1 MSDAQRRIE
10 DTDDA
15 PLIRDEINALFRGL
29 LRYSGLLRE
38 AARANLAE
46 ARFNH
51 DELIYFTVF
60 SAASQLFAEFGAV
73 SRDMLVTRIASALE
87 TGAVVITPNDADFL
101 FGPQGEEGFIDEAF
115 TTPLPDGAAQ
125 TAEKAFLAGV
135 LKRFLNVRLIKPNLQ
150 SAFNRSSD
158 NTVPVGMQ
166 EILNRWGREAQ
177 RVANIGMPTAN
188 SAAMPAF
195 GTDILLPPPALI
207 TGIPWIDSYT
217 GGIRPGDVIG
227 VLGPYSGGKTT
238 VLAAAAVRIAELY
251 ANQGSNKLSVFIGY
265 EDGAE
270 RMNALL
276 WSAAARINRNLFTSA
291 GTSFWEQ
298 LSTRETLK
306 DYDRHL
312 PENRNGEIMFG
323 ERERWDNAQT
333 WFNRHFVF
341 MDFSHNQ
348 ETGGHGAGGVP
359 EIKSALERL
368 LEERGME
375 LGFVAIDYAGIL
387 VERQLAATGGVS
399 ARVDLS
405 AIQRPIKQVPDDLR
419 SQVSKVYNCTT
430 MLAHQLA
437 PGEVK
442 KSAAYKYISHLDA
455 SGSKGFAENLHN
467 CMCINT
473 RDTATLVSTI
483 FWSKI
488 RVGLPPCGSP
498 HGLIR
503 MDDNVVDVH
512 LVNDLYVADVASQA
526 ILPRGAVRVAS
537 PPPAAA
543 GRENNRS
550 GWSTD
555 SFANDI

>member
-1 MSDAQRRIE
+1 MSDAYRRND
-10 DTDDA
+10 DTDAA

-29 LRYSGLLRE
+29 LRYPGLLRE

-46 ARFNH
+46 ARFYQE
-51 DELIYFTVF
+51 ELIYFTVF
-60 SAASQLFAEFGAV
+60 SAAQGLFTEFGAL
-73 SRDMLVTRIASALE
+73 SRDMLVTRIASAIE
-87 TGAVVITPNDADFL
+87 TGSVVINPADADFL
-101 FGPQGEEGFIDEAF
+101 FGPQGEDGFIDEAF
-115 TTPLPDGAAQ
+115 AAPLPEGAAQ
-125 TAEKAFLAGV
+125 AAEKAFLAGV

-150 SAFNRSSD
+150 STFNRSAD

-166 EILNRWGREAQ
+166 EILTRWGREAQ
-177 RVANIGMPTAN
+177 RVANIGLPTAN
-188 SAAMPAF
+188 SAAMPSF
-195 GTDILLPPPALI
+195 GTDILLPPPAMT
-207 TGIPWIDSYT
+207 TGIPWIDQYT
-217 GGIRPGDVIG
+217 GGIRPGDIIG

-238 VLAAAAVRIAELY
+238 VLTTAAVRVAELY
-251 ANQGSNKLSVFIGY
+251 ANQASNKLSVFVGY

-270 RMNALL
+270 RMNALF

-291 GTSFWEQ
+291 GAAFWEQ

-306 DYDRHL
+306 DYDRQL

-323 ERERWDNAQT
+323 ERERWDNALA

-341 MDFSHNQ
+341 MDFSNNQ

-368 LEERGME
+368 AEERGME
-375 LGFVAIDYAGIL
+375 IGFVAVDYAGIL
-387 VERQLAATGGVS
+387 VERLLAATGGS
-399 ARVDLS
+399 AARVDLH
-405 AIQRPIKQVPDDLR
+405 AITRPIKQVPDELR
-419 SQVSKVYNCTT
+419 SQVAKVFNCTV

-455 SGSKGFAENLHN
+455 SGSKGFAENVHS

-488 RVGLPPCGSP
+488 RMGLPPCGSP

-543 GRENNRS
+543 ASENRRQ
-550 GWSTD
+550 GWNID
-555 SFANDI
+555 PYANDI

>member
-1 MSDAQRRIE
+1 MSDAYRRND
-10 DTDDA
+10 DTDAA

-29 LRYSGLLRE
+29 LRYPGLLRE

-46 ARFNH
+46 ARFYQE
-51 DELIYFTVF
+51 ELIYFTVF
-60 SAASQLFAEFGAV
+60 SAAQGLFTEFGAL
-73 SRDMLVTRIASALE
+73 SRDMLVTRIASAIE
-87 TGAVVITPNDADFL
+87 TGSVVISPADADFL
-101 FGPQGEEGFIDEAF
+101 FGPQGEDGFIDEAF
-115 TTPLPDGAAQ
+115 AAPLPEGAAQ
-125 TAEKAFLAGV
+125 AAEKAFLAGV

-150 SAFNRSSD
+150 STFNRSAD

-166 EILNRWGREAQ
+166 EILTRWGREAQ
-177 RVANIGMPTAN
+177 RVANIGLPTAN
-188 SAAMPAF
+188 SAAMPSF
-195 GTDILLPPPALI
+195 GTDILLPPPAMT
-207 TGIPWIDSYT
+207 TGIPWIDQYT
-217 GGIRPGDVIG
+217 GGIRPGDIIG

-238 VLAAAAVRIAELY
+238 VLTTAAVRMAELY
-251 ANQGSNKLSVFIGY
+251 ANQASNKLSVFVGY

-270 RMNALL
+270 RMNALF

-291 GTSFWEQ
+291 GAAFWEQ

-306 DYDRHL
+306 DYDRQL

-323 ERERWDNAQT
+323 ERERWDNALA

-368 LEERGME
+368 VEERGME
-375 LGFVAIDYAGIL
+375 IGFVAIDYAGIL
-387 VERQLAATGGVS
+387 VERMLAATGGAA
-399 ARVDLS
+399 ARVDLH
-405 AIQRPIKQVPDDLR
+405 AITRPIKQVPDELR
-419 SQVSKVYNCTT
+419 AQVAKVFNCTV

-455 SGSKGFAENLHN
+455 SGSKGFAENVHS

-488 RVGLPPCGSP
+488 RMGLPPCGSP

-543 GRENNRS
+543 ASENRRQ
-550 GWSTD
+550 GWNID
-555 SFANDI
+555 PYANDI

>member
-1 MSDAQRRIE
+1 MSDAYRRND
-10 DTDDA
+10 DTDAA

-29 LRYSGLLRE
+29 LRYPGLLRE

-46 ARFNH
+46 ARFYQE
-51 DELIYFTVF
+51 ELVYFTVF
-60 SAASQLFAEFGAV
+60 SAAQGLFTEFGAL
-73 SRDMLVTRIASALE
+73 SRDMLVTRIASAIE
-87 TGAVVITPNDADFL
+87 TGSVVISSADADFL
-101 FGPQGEEGFIDEAF
+101 FGPQGEDGFIDEAF
-115 TTPLPDGAAQ
+115 AAPLPEGAAQ
-125 TAEKAFLAGV
+125 AAEKAFLAGV

-150 SAFNRSSD
+150 STFNRSAD

-166 EILNRWGREAQ
+166 EILTRWGREAQ
-177 RVANIGMPTAN
+177 RVANIGLPTAN
-188 SAAMPAF
+188 SAAMPSF
-195 GTDILLPPPALI
+195 GTDILLPPPAMT
-207 TGIPWIDSYT
+207 TGIPWIDQYT
-217 GGIRPGDVIG
+217 GGIRPGDIIG

-238 VLAAAAVRIAELY
+238 VLTTAAVRMAELY
-251 ANQGSNKLSVFIGY
+251 ANQSSNKLSVFVGY

-270 RMNALL
+270 RMNALF

-291 GTSFWEQ
+291 GAAFWEQ

-306 DYDRHL
+306 DYDRQL

-323 ERERWDNAQT
+323 ERERWDNALA

-341 MDFSHNQ
+341 MDFSYNQ

-368 LEERGME
+368 AEERGME
-375 LGFVAIDYAGIL
+375 IGFVAIDYAGIL
-387 VERQLAATGGVS
+387 VERLLAATGGAA
-399 ARVDLS
+399 ARVDLH
-405 AIQRPIKQVPDDLR
+405 AITRPIKQVPDELR
-419 SQVSKVYNCTT
+419 SQVAKVFNCTV

-455 SGSKGFAENLHN
+455 SGSKGFAENVHS

-488 RVGLPPCGSP
+488 RMGLPPCGSP

-537 PPPAAA
+537 PPPTATAS
-543 GRENNRS
+543 ENRRS
-550 GWSTD
+550 GWNID
-555 SFANDI
+555 PYANDI